1 MKLPFFVLLM
11 LGLSTLAQG
20 KVCDDEN
27 FEYGLIKLDG
37 IYFPVPNFFVL
48 NDFGHHLGSAYLN
61 YVQRDDPGHS
71 DNSICGCDTG
81 SIIVS
86 DKIDGA
92 VLYGE
97 GYEIERIHSGKYLN
111 GKVGFSLERVKSDM
125 LPGLSI
131 DDGGGALVSV
141 YAWGEYSLA
150 LIGCEMMHD
159 VFYKIFMSINE

>member
-1 MKLPFFVLLM
+1 MKLLFYILLL
-11 LGLSTLAQG
+11 LGVSPLVQG
-20 KVCDDEN
+20 KACNDES
-27 FEYGLIKLDG
+27 FEYGIINLDG
-37 IYFPVPNFFVL
+37 VYFPVPECFVL
-48 NDFGHHLGSAYLN
+48 SDFGHYLGGAYLN
-61 YVQRDDPGHS
+61 YVLRDDLGHS

-97 GYEIERIHSGKYLN
+97 GYEIERIRSGKYLN
-111 GKVGFSLERVKSDM
+111 GKVVFSLEKVKSDM
-125 LPGLSI
+125 LPGLSM